1 MMIINHDDYK
11 VFVALETLAN
21 AKSIK
26 FYKINIIK
34 TEVRLL
40 KYNDMINIQEFHL
53 FFFDLMFNNY
63 ELLNLGP

>member
-1 MMIINHDDYK
+1 MIINHDNYK
-11 VFVALETLAN
+11 VFVALETLTN
-21 AKSIK
+21 TKSIK
-26 FYKINIIK
+26 FYKIDIIK

-63 ELLNLGP
+63 ELLNLSP